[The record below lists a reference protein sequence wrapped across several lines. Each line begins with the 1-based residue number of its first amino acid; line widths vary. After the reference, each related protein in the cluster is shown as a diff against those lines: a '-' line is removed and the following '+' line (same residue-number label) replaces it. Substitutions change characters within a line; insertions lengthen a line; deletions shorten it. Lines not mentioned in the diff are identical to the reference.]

1 MLEQNFYEILELA
14 PDATDQEIDRAY
26 RIARATYQPAS
37 TATYSLFSDAENAE
51 LLRRIDEAY
60 AVLSDSRMR
69 GEYDER
75 LRGEQSRIRGRDAH
89 EARRAELQ
97 PRRAETRARALPA
110 EPEFLIED
118 PEDPND
124 GVYDGHAL
132 RRIRISRGME
142 LEEISEVTKITET
155 YLQFI
160 EENRYE
166 DLPALVYLRG
176 FLREIAKCLKL
187 EPTRVADSY
196 LAEYRAR
203 TGNA

>member
-1 MLEQNFYEILELA
+1 MLEQNFYEILELT

-51 LLRRIDEAY
+51 ILRRIDEAY

-75 LRGEQSRIRGRDAH
+75 LRGEQFRVRGR
-89 EARRAELQ
+89 ETREPPRAELQ
-97 PRRAETRARALPA
+97 PRARSLPA

-118 PEDPND
+118 EDPEDPSD

-132 RRIRISRGME
+132 RRVRISRGIE

-155 YLQFI
+155 YLEFI

-166 DLPALVYLRG
+166 DLPAVVYLRG

-187 EPTRVADSY
+187 DPTRVADSY
-196 LAEYRAR
+196 LAEHRDR

>member
-1 MLEQNFYEILELA
+1 MLEQNFYEILELTS
-14 PDATDQEIDRAY
+14 DATDHEIDRAY

-37 TATYSLFSDAENAE
+37 TATYSLFSDADNAE
-51 LLRRIDEAY
+51 ILRRIEEAY

-69 GEYDER
+69 SEYDER
-75 LRGEQSRIRGRDAH
+75 LRGEQSRTRGRDLR
-89 EARRAELQ
+89 EGPGAELQ
-97 PRRAETRARALPA
+97 TRKTEPRSLSLPRDQD
-110 EPEFLIED
+110 FTIDD
-118 PEDPND
+118 PEDPSD
-124 GVYDGHAL
+124 GVYDGQVL
-132 RRIRISRGME
+132 RRIRISRGIE

-155 YLQFI
+155 YLRFI

-166 DLPALVYLRG
+166 DLPDLVYLRG

-196 LAEYRAR
+196 LAEYEAR